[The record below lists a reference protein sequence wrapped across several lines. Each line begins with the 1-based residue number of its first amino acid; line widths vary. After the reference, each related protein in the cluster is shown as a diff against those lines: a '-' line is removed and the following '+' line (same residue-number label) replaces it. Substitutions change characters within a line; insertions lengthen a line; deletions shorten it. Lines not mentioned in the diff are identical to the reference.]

1 MTPIRVVVVDDHA
14 IFREGVRSLLARVD
28 DIAVVGEAATTEQAV
43 QVSADTNPDVVL
55 MDLNIPG
62 GGGEAATA
70 AILATQPDVA
80 VMVLTMHTDDQ
91 HLRRALQAG
100 ARGYLVKD
108 AEPDAIIRSIVA
120 VHNGQV
126 IFSPDIGAHVIAATT
141 GPSDDR
147 PFPHLTPREREVL
160 DRLARGLRN
169 DAIAARMGISTKTV
183 QNTISAILLKLG
195 ATDRAHAV
203 ALARDAGLGTRPAD
217 QRLPGGP

>member
-14 IFREGVRSLLARVD
+14 VFREGIRSLLARVD
-28 DIAVVGEAATTEQAV
+28 DIDVVGEAGTTQQAIEV
-43 QVSADTNPDVVL
+43 TADTEPDVVL

-70 AILATQPDVA
+70 AILANQPNVA
-80 VMVLTMHTDDQ
+80 IMVLTMHTDDQ

-108 AEPDAIIRSIVA
+108 AEPDAIIRSIAA
-120 VHNGQV
+120 VHDGQV
-126 IFSPDIGAHVIAATT
+126 IFSPDIGAHLIAATT
-141 GPSDDR
+141 TIRADEQ
-147 PFPHLTPREREVL
+147 PFPSLTPREYQVL

-183 QNTISAILLKLG
+183 QNTISAILLKLR
-195 ATDRAHAV
+195 AVDRAQAV
-203 ALARDAGLGTRPAD
+203 AIARDAGLGT
-217 QRLPGGP
+217 GPQ

>member
-14 IFREGVRSLLARVD
+14 IFREGIRSLLGRVD
-28 DIAVVGEAATTEQAV
+28 DIQVVGEAGTTQQAIEV
-43 QVSADTNPDVVL
+43 TADTGPDVVL

-70 AILATQPDVA
+70 AILANQPHVA
-80 VMVLTMHTDDQ
+80 IMVLTMHTDDQ

-108 AEPDAIIRSIVA
+108 AEPDTIIRSIAA
-120 VHNGQV
+120 VHDGQV
-126 IFSPDIGAHVIAATT
+126 IFSPDIGAQLIAATSAS
-141 GPSDDR
+141 PADER
-147 PFPHLTPREREVL
+147 PFPSLTPREHEVL

-183 QNTISAILLKLG
+183 QNTISSILLKLG
-195 ATDRAHAV
+195 AVDRAQAV
-203 ALARDAGLGTRPAD
+203 AMARDAGLGT
-217 QRLPGGP
+217 